1 MSRIH
6 VMGPARTVAKAR
18 CRPTALPS
26 SRSRCAL
33 PLPASARTWQSR
45 FGVPAE
51 RLLVARRAHPVR
63 WHAEDERALQVEKQ
77 LGDDG
82 GVLHNARHA
91 SAQRDASGFARVST
105 LWLVCYPPSGRQQ
118 TQPLRIQTAP
128 FRSPVMTTR
137 FGARAPFSDI
147 LARCS
152 LPNPPSPCCGRG
164 RRGQTVHGCIRNGC
178 LVARGAGG
186 HG

>member
-1 MSRIH
+1 MVEDGSGLESRRMSRIH

-63 WHAEDERALQVEKQ
+63 WHAENERALQVEKQ

-82 GVLHNARHA
+82 GVLRNARHSMRKSRPLDLA
-91 SAQRDASGFARVST
+91 TG
-105 LWLVCYPPSGRQQ
+105 LVMVGVWGVKWRTNLPSGG
-118 TQPLRIQTAP
+118 LGVDVGG
-128 FRSPVMTTR
+128 SEV
-137 FGARAPFSDI
+137 GAST
-147 LARCS
+147 S
-152 LPNPPSPCCGRG
+152 LPPLPYRIWICVLYISRHTPGR
-164 RRGQTVHGCIRNGC
+164 
-178 LVARGAGG
+178 
-186 HG
+186 

>member
-63 WHAEDERALQVEKQ
+63 WHAENERALQVEKQ

-82 GVLHNARHA
+82 GVLRNARHSMRKSRPLDLATGLVDGGSLGCQVADEPDGGLGVDVGGSEVGA
-91 SAQRDASGFARVST
+91 STSHPPLPYRIWICVLYISRHTPLSVAETTITSGALAPGSRSST
-105 LWLVCYPPSGRQQ
+105 G
-118 TQPLRIQTAP
+118 
-128 FRSPVMTTR
+128 
-137 FGARAPFSDI
+137 
-147 LARCS
+147 
-152 LPNPPSPCCGRG
+152 
-164 RRGQTVHGCIRNGC
+164 
-178 LVARGAGG
+178 
-186 HG
+186 